1 MLNWPSSIVIS
12 QLATCRS
19 DELPCQD
26 DMELAPD
33 FFGYFAATAP
43 LLDADDSLLC
53 VSSWNDHGQ
62 AKLVRD
68 AARLL
73 RTDFFP
79 GLGWM
84 LTARLWDELRC
95 AAPCAAGSFACCHCP
110 HATRDCWACL
120 MVRVRVTRALAG

>member
-1 MLNWPSSIVIS
+1 MVFGKVAAWLCDV
-12 QLATCRS
+12 
-19 DELPCQD
+19 LPCQD

-68 AARLL
+68 ATRLL

-84 LTARLWDELRC
+84 LAAPLWDELRC
-95 AAPCAAGSFACCHCP
+95 AAPCAATSLAAGHVLCVGC
-110 HATRDCWACL
+110 
-120 MVRVRVTRALAG
+120 RVAHRALAGKGAARCILHRSLA